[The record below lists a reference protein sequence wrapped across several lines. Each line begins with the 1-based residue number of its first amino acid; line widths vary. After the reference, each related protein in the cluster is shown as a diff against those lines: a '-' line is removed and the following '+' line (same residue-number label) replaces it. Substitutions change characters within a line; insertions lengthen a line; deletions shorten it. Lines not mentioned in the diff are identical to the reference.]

1 MERMAEGILSQS
13 AKWAAAIWWILFSAL
28 VAVNHARVRRRRRQE
43 RIPEDGAALRDPASM
58 KGLAIEGLAFL
69 LLAVLRRPAERA
81 PEWAAA
87 VSIMLGA
94 ASVALLWAALR
105 HLGLEWRIKAVVTPR
120 HRLVTTGP
128 YRLVRHPVFAAMLLL
143 LVSTGLLFAPWWALL
158 LALAVYLCGT
168 EIRVRAED
176 GLLAR
181 RFGERFARYRE
192 SVPAYLPFLR

>member
-1 MERMAEGILSQS
+1 MELMAEGILGQS
-13 AKWAAAIWWILFSAL
+13 AKWAAALWWILFGAL
-28 VAVNHARVRRRRRQE
+28 VAVNHARVRARRRQE
-43 RIPEDGAALRDPASM
+43 GVPEDGAALRDPASM

-69 LLAVLRRPAERA
+69 LLGALRRPADRA

-87 VSIMLGA
+87 ASIVLGA
-94 ASVALLWAALR
+94 MSVALLWAALR

-120 HRLVTTGP
+120 RHLVTTGP
-128 YRLVRHPVFAAMLLL
+128 YRLIRHPVFAAMLLL

-158 LALAVYLCGT
+158 LAVAVYLYGT

-181 RFGERFARYRE
+181 RFGQRFARYRQ
-192 SVPAYLPFLR
+192 SVPAYLPFVR